1 MTNKIKK
8 ILSSVILLTVVFVG
22 TAFAK
27 GSVED
32 KIVIYID
39 GEAYIRDYP
48 TTVEEYRS
56 FVDGFAEMYNKLS
69 KDYSDLVK
77 DSTKHDDTLLAKIDA
92 LEKENA
98 DLIANQKELE
108 LKFEKYKKDVNKEI
122 KKNISFTPFAIVGP
136 CLSKAGGIGMYTDLG
151 LQYRLFGNLH
161 FGLSAGLSVY
171 NSIDTIEGRFGL
183 IIGYSIY

>member
-1 MTNKIKK
+1 MTSKCKRV
-8 ILSSVILLTVVFVG
+8 LAMVFLLSVIALPI
-22 TAFAK
+22 FAK
-27 GSVED
+27 SS
-32 KIVIYID
+32 KYIVLNID
-39 GEAYIRDYP
+39 GETFIREYP
-48 TTVEEYRS
+48 TTLEEYKTL
-56 FVDGFAEMYNKLS
+56 VDGLTEMYNKRS
-69 KDYSDLVK
+69 KDYADLVNE
-77 DSTKHDDTLLAKIDA
+77 SIKHDDSLYTKIEM

-122 KKNISFTPFAIVGP
+122 KKNISFTPFVIAGP
-136 CLSKAGGIGMYTDLG
+136 CLSKAGGIGMCTDLG

>member
-1 MTNKIKK
+1 MTSKLKRFIF
-8 ILSSVILLTVVFVG
+8 ITVLLFGAVVLPV
-22 TAFAK
+22 FAK
-27 GSVED
+27 SD
-32 KIVIYID
+32 KYIVLNID
-39 GEAYIRDYP
+39 GESFIREYP
-48 TTVEEYRS
+48 TTLEEYKVL
-56 FVDGFAEMYNKLS
+56 VDGLADMYNK
-69 KDYSDLVK
+69 KDKAYCDLIN
-77 DSTKHDDTLLAKIDA
+77 DSTKHDDTLLAKIEV

-171 NSIDTIEGRFGL
+171 NTIDTIEGRFGL

>member
-1 MTNKIKK
+1 MTSKCKRFVLAMVFL
-8 ILSSVILLTVVFVG
+8 LSAITLPVF
-22 TAFAK
+22 AESSK
-27 GSVED
+27 Y
-32 KIVIYID
+32 IVLDID
-39 GEAYIRDYP
+39 GETFIREYP
-48 TTVEEYRS
+48 TTLEEYKTL
-56 FVDGFAEMYNKLS
+56 VDGLTEMYNKRS
-69 KDYSDLVK
+69 KDYTDLVNE
-77 DSTKHDDTLLAKIDA
+77 SNKHDDSLYAKIEV

-136 CLSKAGGIGMYTDLG
+136 CLSKAGGIGMYADLG

-171 NSIDTIEGRFGL
+171 NTIDTIEGRFGL

>member
-1 MTNKIKK
+1 MTSKCKCFVLAIVFL
-8 ILSSVILLTVVFVG
+8 LSAIALPVF
-22 TAFAK
+22 A
-27 GSVED
+27 VESS
-32 KIVIYID
+32 KYIVLDID
-39 GEAYIRDYP
+39 GETFIHEYP
-48 TTVEEYRS
+48 TTLEEYKTL
-56 FVDGFAEMYNKLS
+56 VDGLTEMYNKQS
-69 KDYSDLVK
+69 KAYTDLINE
-77 DSTKHDDTLLAKIDA
+77 STKHDDSLYAKIEV

-98 DLIANQKELE
+98 NLIANQKELE

-136 CLSKAGGIGMYTDLG
+136 CLSKSGGIGTYTDLG

-171 NSIDTIEGRFGL
+171 NTIDTIEGRFGL

>member
-1 MTNKIKK
+1 MTSKLKRF
-8 ILSSVILLTVVFVG
+8 ILITVLLFGAVVLPV
-22 TAFAK
+22 FAK
-27 GSVED
+27 SD
-32 KIVIYID
+32 KYIVLSID
-39 GEAYIRDYP
+39 GETFVREYP
-48 TTVEEYRS
+48 TTLEEYKVL
-56 FVDGFAEMYNKLS
+56 VDGLADMYNK
-69 KDYSDLVK
+69 KDKAYCDLIN
-77 DSTKHDDTLLAKIDA
+77 DSTKHDDTLLAKIEV

-98 DLIANQKELE
+98 DLLANQKDLE
-108 LKFEKYKKDVNKEI
+108 EKFEKYKKDVNKEI

-136 CLSKAGGIGMYTDLG
+136 CFSKTGGIGMYTDLG

>member
-1 MTNKIKK
+1 MTNKCKRFVLVIVFL
-8 ILSSVILLTVVFVG
+8 LSAIVLPVF
-22 TAFAK
+22 AESNK
-27 GSVED
+27 Y
-32 KIVIYID
+32 IVLDIN
-39 GEAYIRDYP
+39 GETFIREYP
-48 TTVEEYRS
+48 TTFEEYKIL
-56 FVDGFAEMYNKLS
+56 VDGLAEMYNKLS
-69 KDYSDLVK
+69 KDYTNSVK
-77 DSTKHDDTLLAKIDA
+77 ESVKHDDSLYAKIEV

-122 KKNISFTPFAIVGP
+122 KKNISFTPFVIMGP
-136 CLSKAGGIGMYTDLG
+136 CLSKAGGIGMYADLG

>member
-1 MTNKIKK
+1 MTNKCKRFVLVIVFL
-8 ILSSVILLTVVFVG
+8 LSAIVLPVF
-22 TAFAK
+22 AESNK
-27 GSVED
+27 Y
-32 KIVIYID
+32 IVLDIN
-39 GEAYIRDYP
+39 GETFIREYP
-48 TTVEEYRS
+48 TTFEEYKIL
-56 FVDGFAEMYNKLS
+56 VDGLAEMYNKLS
-69 KDYSDLVK
+69 KDYTNSVK
-77 DSTKHDDTLLAKIDA
+77 ESVKHDDSLYAKIEV

-122 KKNISFTPFAIVGP
+122 KKNISFTPFIIVGP
-136 CLSKAGGIGMYTDLG
+136 CLSKVGGIGMYTDLG